1 MSNADLQDLVLA
13 GVRWELTD
21 NSFMVKADK
30 VLPEASED
38 KKDIDIVLSART
50 QTSIVPPV
58 MPIAP
63 MSVDTAAAMAA
74 RPNDMAALN
83 RMIAEFNH
91 PLRAGATNVVVP
103 HVATNPNGVVIITD
117 VPSSED
123 DANGKI
129 LSGGAGDLL
138 DKMLIAIGMTR
149 ENVSILPL
157 IFWRTPGGRTP
168 NRMEL
173 DLSRPFVNR
182 ALSILAPRI
191 ILTLGSLAATEIA
204 GVILPK
210 GHGEVVSLETGAV
223 CIPIFHP
230 NYLML
235 KPTAKRD
242 AWTAL
247 QTVQNLLKSFD

>member
-63 MSVDTAAAMAA
+63 MSVDTAVAMAA
-74 RPNDMAALN
+74 RPNDIAALN

-123 DANGKI
+123 DASGKI

-157 IFWRTPGGRTP
+157 VFWRTPGGRTP